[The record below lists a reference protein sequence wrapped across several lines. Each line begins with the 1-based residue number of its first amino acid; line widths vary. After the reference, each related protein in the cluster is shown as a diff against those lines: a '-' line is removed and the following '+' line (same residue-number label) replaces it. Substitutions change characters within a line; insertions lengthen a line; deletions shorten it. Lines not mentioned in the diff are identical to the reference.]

1 MKLKKCLTHISQVE
15 KFEKRPFFCLQ
26 SIHVDSDLVRLSLF
40 GHVEKN
46 DDLSNDMITGSFAD
60 NSPYGT
66 FSFVKKQCKMQAKCA
81 DEEAPV

>member
-66 FSFVKKQCKMQAKCA
+66 FSFVKKTVQNASKVCG
-81 DEEAPV
+81 